1 MSTLGGPKVI
11 NEGMGL
17 MLDPTNNKITAAAKN
32 TNLLDYGT
40 WVPGNTSA
48 TGFSRNGGSDENML
62 LEGIGPFG
70 ENAVVWETRSSGNSG
85 GDGGWNSN
93 YVSADNTKT
102 YRVCVWMKR
111 TTATASGTFYLG
123 TNGGGEAVY
132 RMSNGT
138 QNTNPYW
145 ECLGVGSY
153 TPNVWYLVVGHV
165 HPYGTPNGTSHPDTG
180 VYTIAD
186 GKVRA
191 IHGCN
196 VGVDCKMGA
205 GTTSIRHRT
214 YHYYSSRNDVRLQF
228 AYPRIDLVD
237 GTEPSIGELLGGDTR
252 KLVNPVN
259 RLQSF
264 FMRNNLRVK
273 ALKFFG
279 RGRSINTFDF
289 DGTNDIIETQG
300 GDHTS
305 LKRTVEIVFKVN
317 GVNATYMPIAAY
329 TRGGQQSPVSG
340 KRVWLGVQSGRFRM
354 HGWGT
359 TDPNSTTNITNGD
372 YYHAVY
378 SYDQT
383 TKRHQ
388 MWINGVL
395 ERNELNNQGGQ
406 TGWANSSDHKW
417 FVGGDPDGKQWTS
430 SASTNFDGEIAIF
443 RTYNRILSPI
453 EVKINYGSLRR
464 KYDLG

>member
-11 NEGMGL
+11 NDGMGL
-17 MLDPTNNKITAAAKN
+17 MLDPSNPKITAAAKS

-40 WVPGNTSA
+40 WIPGNTSA
-48 TGFSRNGGSDENML
+48 TGFSRNGGSNENMI

-70 ENAVVWETRSSGNSG
+70 EKAVVWETRASGNSG
-85 GDGGWNSN
+85 GDGGWNSS
-93 YVSADNTKT
+93 YVPADNAKT
-102 YRVCVWMKR
+102 YRVSVWMKR
-111 TTATASGTFYLG
+111 TTSTTSGTFYLG

-132 RMSNGT
+132 RMSNGS

-153 TPNVWYLVVGHV
+153 TQNVWYLVVGHV
-165 HPYGTPNGTSHPDTG
+165 HPYGTPNGTAHPDTG

-237 GTEPSIGELLGGDTR
+237 GTEPSIEELLGGSSR
-252 KLVNPVN
+252 SIVNPVN
-259 RLQSF
+259 RSQKF
-264 FMRNNLRVK
+264 FLRNNLRVRS
-273 ALKFFG
+273 LRDLG
-279 RGRSINTFDF
+279 GGRSINTFAF
-289 DGTNDIIETQG
+289 DGTNDIIETEG
-300 GDHTS
+300 STSTS
-305 LKRTVEIVFKVN
+305 LKRTIEMVVRV
-317 GVNATYMPIAAY
+317 GSVNATYMPIAAY

-340 KRVWLGVQSGRFRM
+340 KRVWLGVQSNKFRM

-359 TDPNSTTNITNGD
+359 TDPASTTSITNGD
-372 YYHAVY
+372 YYHLVY
-378 SYDQT
+378 AYDQT
-383 TKRHQ
+383 TKKHY
-388 MWINGVL
+388 MWVNGVL
-395 ERNELNNQGGQ
+395 ENNSTNTQGGQ
-406 TGWANSSDHKW
+406 TGWTNSSDHKW

-430 SASTNFDGEIAIF
+430 SASTNFNGDIAVF
-443 RTYNRILSPI
+443 RTYSKVLSPT
-453 EVKINYGSLRR
+453 EVKINYGSLKR

>member
-1 MSTLGGPKVI
+1 MATLGGPKVV
-11 NEGMGL
+11 NQGMDL
-17 MLDPTNNKITAAAKN
+17 MLDPSNPKIVPSAKN
-32 TNLLDYGT
+32 TNLLDYST
-40 WVPGNTSA
+40 WIPGNSSA
-48 TGFSRNGGSDENML
+48 TGFSRNGDSAENML
-62 LEGIGPFG
+62 LSGTGPFG
-70 ENAVVWETRSSGNSG
+70 ETAVVWETRASGNSG
-85 GDGGWNSN
+85 GDGGWNSTF
-93 YVSADNTKT
+93 VSADNTKT
-102 YRVCVWMKR
+102 YRVSVWMKR
-111 TTATASGTFYLG
+111 TTSTTSGTFYLG
-123 TNGGGEAVY
+123 TNGGGEPVY
-132 RMSNGT
+132 RMSDGS

-153 TPNVWYLVVGHV
+153 TQNVWYLVVGHV
-165 HPYGTPNGTSHPDTG
+165 HPYGTPNGTAHPDTG

-237 GTEPSIGELLGGDTR
+237 GTEPSIDELLGGGSQ
-252 KLVNPVN
+252 KIINPKN
-259 RLQSF
+259 RLVSF
-264 FMRNNLRVK
+264 FMKNNLRLK
-273 ALKFFG
+273 ALKFWG
-279 RGRSINTFDF
+279 RSRSINTFDF
-289 DGTNDIIETQG
+289 DGTDDIIETDG

-305 LKRTVEIVFKVN
+305 LKRSVEIVFRVK
-317 GVNATYMPIAAY
+317 GTNATYMPMAAY

-340 KRVWLGVQSGRFRM
+340 KRIWLGIQSSRFQM

-359 TDPNSTTNITNGD
+359 NDPNGGITVTNGD

-383 TKRHQ
+383 TKQHKI
-388 MWINGVL
+388 WINGVL
-395 ERNELNNQGGQ
+395 RTTLNNTEGGM
-406 TGWANSSDHKW
+406 TGWTNSSDHKW

-430 SASTNFDGEIAIF
+430 SASTNFNGEVAIF
-443 RTYNRILSPI
+443 RTYNRILSPT
-453 EVKINYGSLRR
+453 EVKINYGSLKR